1 MSKIEKILL
10 WLDGRKALLGGVL
23 NAINAYLISAGV
35 IDANLGGLIATII
48 LILTGAGVIVTNNA
62 VKNNTDLGIAI
73 KQQRIR

>member
-1 MSKIEKILL
+1 MNTFDSIIY
-10 WLDGRKALLGGVL
+10 WLDGKKALIGSVL